1 MKNSTRLLIAAFRT
15 YARPPFAK
23 SAKDDKRLKEVN
35 GPFTGAKPERDAQE
49 LREER
54 ARVGSLKVRRAYRH
68 YHAGRTARGN
78 NCLGL
83 PTIITAYSWAG

>member
-1 MKNSTRLLIAAFRT
+1 MKPNTKLLIAAFRT

-23 SAKDDKRLKEVN
+23 SAKDDKRLKNVN
-35 GPFTGAKPERDAQE
+35 GPFSGAKPERDARAKTLQ
-49 LREER
+49 EER

-78 NCLGL
+78 KCLGL
-83 PTIITAYSWAG
+83 ETLVVAYSW

>member
-1 MKNSTRLLIAAFRT
+1 MKNNTRLLIKAFRT

-23 SAKDDKRLKEVN
+23 SAKDDKTLKTVI
-35 GPFTGAKPERDAQE
+35 GPFTGAKPERDARAKE

-83 PTIITAYSWAG
+83 ATVVTAYSW